1 MAVGKGA
8 ENSIAIPFPK
18 ILPCHP
24 PTPTIYNHMLSK
36 LRQRLSQWLP
46 VPIAATGVASLVIA
60 LSSTGLF
67 QYLELKSLDQF
78 FRWRPLEPKDTR
90 VVVVTIGEADISNL
104 GHWPIS
110 DEKLARALVNL
121 NQQKPK
127 IIALDLYRNI
137 PVEPGHK
144 ELERVYRI
152 LPNLI
157 VVEKGIGDRISA
169 PPIIANSDR
178 SALAD
183 LVIDP
188 DGTVRRSLLT
198 LVSKGTLKMSLG
210 TKAALDYL
218 TKEGIDLESKDD
230 STGEYRLN
238 KATFLPLHKSSGG
251 YANID
256 NGGYQIFMNYR
267 GDLDRFQTIS
277 ISDVI
282 ANKISPKLLEN
293 KIVFI
298 GSTGESLNDY
308 FPTPYGST
316 MQRTPGVIIHANAA
330 SQILSAALDGR
341 ILLDSWSDRSEWAW
355 IFAWSSMGSIVGI
368 VFVKR
373 GIYHKGFIS
382 RRAAFIISLIALGTG
397 LFGGSYGLFLMG
409 YWVPVIS
416 PLIALMGSL
425 LGINFFHNRE
435 LKQLAFTDGLTK
447 VANRRYLDRYL
458 EQVWLDNSR
467 TERSLAIILCDVDYF
482 KLYNDR
488 YGHQM
493 GDECLQKVAKAITL
507 AVRNKDLVARYGG
520 EEFIVVLPET
530 EAEMAMQIA
539 QRMLDRIEEANVPHS
554 RSQISDRVSLS
565 CGVATLT
572 IAPNSSPAN
581 LIAMADKALYQAKNL
596 GRNRAIVAGEDRS
609 E

>member
-1 MAVGKGA
+1 
-8 ENSIAIPFPK
+8 
-18 ILPCHP
+18 
-24 PTPTIYNHMLSK
+24 MLSK

-46 VPIAATGVASLVIA
+46 VPIAATGVAGLVIFLGA
-60 LSSTGLF
+60 TGLF
-67 QYLELKSLDQF
+67 QYLELKTLDRF
-78 FRWRPLEPKDTR
+78 FRWRPLEPKDQR
-90 VVVVTIGEADISNL
+90 IVVVTIGEKDISKL

-110 DEKLARALVNL
+110 DEKLARALTNL
-121 NQQKPK
+121 NRQKPRVL
-127 IIALDLYRNI
+127 ALDLYRNI
-137 PVEPGHK
+137 PVEPGRK
-144 ELERVYRI
+144 ELERVY
-152 LPNLI
+152 LSLANLI
-157 VVEKGIGDRISA
+157 VVEKGVGDRIAA

-183 LVIDP
+183 LVVDP

-198 LVSKGTLKMSLG
+198 LVSKGTMKMSLG
-210 TKAALDYL
+210 TRAALDYL
-218 TKEGIDLESKDD
+218 KKERIDLESIDS

-238 KATFLPLHKSSGG
+238 KATFSPLHKSSGG
-251 YANID
+251 YVNID
-256 NGGYQIFMNYR
+256 NGGYQILLNYR

-277 ISDVI
+277 IDNVI
-282 ANKISPKLLEN
+282 ANKIPPKLLED

-308 FPTPYGST
+308 FPTPYGNT
-316 MQRTPGVIIHANAA
+316 MQRTPGAIIHANAA

-341 ILLDSWSDRSEWAW
+341 ALLASWSDRAEWAW
-355 IFAWSSMGSIVGI
+355 IFGWSTMGSIVGI

-373 GIYHKGFIS
+373 GIYQKGFVS
-382 RRAAFIISLIALGTG
+382 RRAAFIISLISLVSG

-416 PLIALMGSL
+416 PLVALMGSL

-435 LKQLAFTDGLTK
+435 LKELAFTDGLTK

-458 EQVWLDNSR
+458 EQVWLDNTR
-467 TERSLAIILCDVDYF
+467 TDRSLAVILCDVDYF

-520 EEFIVVLPET
+520 EEFIIVLPET
-530 EAEMAMQIA
+530 EAETAMQIA
-539 QRMLDRIEEANVPHS
+539 QRMLDRIKEANIPHS
-554 RSQISDRVSLS
+554 RSQISDRVSIS

-572 IAPNSSPAN
+572 IASNSSPAN
-581 LIAMADKALYQAKNL
+581 IIAMADKALYQAKNL
-596 GRNRAIVAGEDRS
+596 GRNRAIVAGN
-609 E
+609 